1 MNDRLPT
8 DKAQLGSTQ
17 RLVKEVIQAKFA
29 DIPTSIAERVTHG
42 ILDDVGI
49 AFLGYSM
56 AGGPLIEYAKDIG
69 GGRPESTLIGDG
81 SKVSCVIA
89 ASVNA
94 QMAYDTDFNETGP
107 GHHILSALAQTAL
120 AVGERVQAN
129 GRDIITAVAIGYE
142 MSGRFQAALLPPDSI
157 GGTQGKRHIPITV
170 AMTAGKLLGL
180 NAVQLN
186 HAIGIAW
193 YFQPQPSEFNWRNIW
208 WKRLGNPHI
217 GFCHLGIQ
225 AALLAQKG
233 FEGPIDI
240 IDKEVFYDLDRL
252 TYSPSPY
259 HYPAKR
265 MHLKPW
271 IASRE
276 CHPGIQ
282 GTLELLSHENLI
294 ATDIDEIQFNGLG
307 LYLDYPFNNPEPT
320 EYWNAIYSVQWA
332 FAMAILGYQPGPDW
346 YAEERFEDPEVLAL
360 TKKIRIYQANADAEE
375 EYSRGSTK
383 LGTYPNNVEIH
394 AKGNRYIINKSGV
407 ETLGSPENPMPI
419 DQLVQ
424 KFRSQSVPI
433 IGDKQSALLVDSLLH
448 LDHQDNLAKIASLYK
463 SQSFHS
469 SDRL

>member
-1 MNDRLPT
+1 
-8 DKAQLGSTQ
+8 
-17 RLVKEVIQAKFA
+17 
-29 DIPTSIAERVTHG
+29 
-42 ILDDVGI
+42 
-49 AFLGYSM
+49 
-56 AGGPLIEYAKDIG
+56 
-69 GGRPESTLIGDG
+69 
-81 SKVSCVIA
+81 
-89 ASVNA
+89 
-94 QMAYDTDFNETGP
+94 
-107 GHHILSALAQTAL
+107 
-120 AVGERVQAN
+120 
-129 GRDIITAVAIGYE
+129 
-142 MSGRFQAALLPPDSI
+142 
-157 GGTQGKRHIPITV
+157 
-170 AMTAGKLLGL
+170 
-180 NAVQLN
+180 
-186 HAIGIAW
+186 
-193 YFQPQPSEFNWRNIW
+193 
-208 WKRLGNPHI
+208 
-217 GFCHLGIQ
+217 
-225 AALLAQKG
+225 
-233 FEGPIDI
+233 
-240 IDKEVFYDLDRL
+240 
-252 TYSPSPY
+252 
-259 HYPAKR
+259 

-346 YAEERFEDPEVLAL
+346 YAKERFEDPEVLAL

-433 IGDKQSALLVDSLLH
+433 IGEKQSALLVDSLLH